1 MEENKMN
8 IRNAQIDDVNRVSE
22 LMLQVAKIH
31 SSARRDIFKEKNIE
45 EIKNEVNNRMN
56 NKENILIAEENNSIF
71 GVIIY
76 KIKEVREPKNLKDR
90 TVLWIDEL
98 VVDENIRGKGIGKS
112 LFLEVNKIAKESNC
126 NAVELNCW
134 NFNRQAIKFYEKC
147 GMNTQRLIMEVKIN

>member
-1 MEENKMN
+1 MN

-76 KIKEVREPKNLKDR
+76 KIKEVREHKNLKDR

-98 VVDENIRGKGIGKS
+98 VVHENIRGKGIGKS
-112 LFLEVNKIAKESNC
+112 LFLEVNKIAKENNC

>member
-1 MEENKMN
+1 MN
-8 IRNAQIDDVNRVSE
+8 IRNAQIDDVNMVSE

-76 KIKEVREPKNLKDR
+76 KIKEVREHINLKDR

-98 VVDENIRGKGIGKS
+98 VVDENIRGKGIGRS
-112 LFLEVNKIAKESNC
+112 LFLEVNKIAKENNC